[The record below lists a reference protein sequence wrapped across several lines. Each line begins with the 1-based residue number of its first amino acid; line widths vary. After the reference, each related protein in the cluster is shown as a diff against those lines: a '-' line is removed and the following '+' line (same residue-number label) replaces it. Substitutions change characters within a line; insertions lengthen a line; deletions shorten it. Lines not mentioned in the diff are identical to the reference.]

1 MAKGLTLDI
10 AANTRQFI
18 AGTKDIEA
26 ALDKTADSLDD
37 LTAQSGRSADKAGDA
52 IADGF
57 EDGAREAARSAEKAG
72 DAIAD
77 GVEDG
82 ARDAARAIEQQLEGA
97 LDDLASDARKAA
109 DDAGDNLAEGVED
122 GAKDASDALEKVEK
136 SFREVAAA
144 ARKETADMGTDLG
157 TSVRKGTDEAGEG
170 LSEFRDEANSTAK
183 ESAASFDGSAESIV
197 DSFQEIAANAFA
209 GFGPAGA
216 IAGLAIAAGI
226 GLGAA
231 GIEKNKERTE
241 ELEQKTSDLA
251 DQYIEVGATG
261 RQSMSG
267 IADEVRELAT
277 ATGDGELNLSDLRE
291 TAEKTGLPFERLGLA
306 MAGDRDE
313 LERLIE
319 STTKHIDAIDEQQQS
334 SYQGA
339 AGFARASSEAE
350 RQRDALLELRGQLQD
365 TKTMTDDA
373 AEASRLY
380 AEVDDGL
387 AEKAANAED
396 YAETLQGAYAEAG
409 SSIEEFFKDGKFNLD
424 AYNAEMEASAAAINN
439 YQTNVVAASEYL
451 SDEALAYI
459 QSLGPDAAPAL
470 QAFIDAPLDQ
480 KQRTANNWDA
490 IGQTSSS
497 AFKNKMTNDLSGASF
512 ASTVVMN
519 PDMSRIAAELA
530 RTRTI
535 NILARISNSQ
545 DLPGSNPAR
554 NGMGVP

>member
-10 AANTRQFI
+10 AANTRQFLT
-18 AGTKDIEA
+18 GTKDVVA
-26 ALDKTADSLDD
+26 GLDDVADSLDD
-37 LTAQSGRSADKAGDA
+37 LTADSARQADRAGDA
-52 IADGF
+52 LADGF
-57 EDGAREAARSAEKAG
+57 ESGT
-72 DAIAD
+72 
-77 GVEDG
+77 
-82 ARDAARAIEQQLEGA
+82 RDAAREVERLG
-97 LDDLASDARKAA
+97 DDLNDLGDDARKAG
-109 DDAGDNLAEGVED
+109 DDAGDKLADGIED
-122 GAKDASDALEKVEK
+122 GQKDASDALERVEK
-136 SFREVAAA
+136 SFREVATA
-144 ARKETADMGTDLG
+144 ARKESTDMGDDLG
-157 TSVRKGTDEAGEG
+157 KNVKRGTEEAEG
-170 LSEFRDEANSTAK
+170 GLNEFKDEANSTAK

-241 ELEQKTSDLA
+241 ELKQKTSDLT

-261 RQSMSG
+261 RQSMVG

-277 ATGDGELNLSDLRE
+277 ATGDGELNLSALRE
-291 TAEKTGLPFERLGLA
+291 QAEKTGLPFERIGKA

-313 LERLIE
+313 LDRLIE
-319 STTKHIDAIDEQQQS
+319 STTRHIDAIDEQQQS
-334 SYQGA
+334 QYQGA
-339 AGFARASSEAE
+339 AGFARATSESE
-350 RQRDALLELRGQLQD
+350 RQRDALLELRTQLQD

-409 SSIEEFFKDGKFNLD
+409 SSIEEFYKDGKFNLD
-424 AYNAEMEASAAAINN
+424 AYNAEMEASANAINN
-439 YQTNVVAASEYL
+439 YQKNVVAASEYL

-459 QSLGPDAAPAL
+459 QSLGPEAAPAL

-480 KQRTANNWDA
+480 RQRTANNWDA
-490 IGQTSSS
+490 IGQTSSG
-497 AFKNKMTNDLSGASF
+497 AFKGRMTNDLSGASF

-519 PDMSRIAAELA
+519 PDMSRIQAELA

-535 NILARISNSQ
+535 NILARITNQSA
-545 DLPGSNPAR
+545 LPGSNPAR